1 MNDDIQAKLD
11 EIARKRAEIAKLEA
25 SLRSRL
31 VTEEAFKACGVPFDP
46 EDTLGLGP
54 ISAARPTRHQ
64 DDRTRQG
71 LPRGHKIVSV
81 DFYRNGQSVRRHSVE
96 PPMPFEEW
104 ETKYGPLTP
113 RLLPHRYQEWE
124 VIH

>member
-64 DDRTRQG
+64 DDRAKGSHGVTRSCLSTSTGTGRAFVVTQSS
-71 LPRGHKIVSV
+71 PRCRSRSG
-81 DFYRNGQSVRRHSVE
+81 RRSTD
-96 PPMPFEEW
+96 P
-104 ETKYGPLTP
+104 
-113 RLLPHRYQEWE
+113 
-124 VIH
+124 